1 MKTDKKIIDK
11 RYEDRH
17 KEERKAA
24 HAVWGTSMRRE
35 DFEELNKFLKE
46 NHIPKVRLIY
56 IGWHIL
62 KEQLNSNKPEDGK
75 QF

>member
-1 MKTDKKIIDK
+1 MRTPKSEIDK
-11 RYEDRH
+11 RYEEKH

-35 DFEELNKFLKE
+35 DFEKLNKFLKD

-56 IGWHIL
+56 VGWQAL
-62 KEQLNSNKPEDGK
+62 KEQLNTNHN
-75 QF
+75 

>member
-1 MKTDKKIIDK
+1 MRTPKSEIDK
-11 RYEDRH
+11 RYEERH

-24 HAVWGTSMRRE
+24 HAVWGTSMKRK

-56 IGWHIL
+56 VGWQAL
-62 KEQLNSNKPEDGK
+62 KEQLNTKHN
-75 QF
+75 